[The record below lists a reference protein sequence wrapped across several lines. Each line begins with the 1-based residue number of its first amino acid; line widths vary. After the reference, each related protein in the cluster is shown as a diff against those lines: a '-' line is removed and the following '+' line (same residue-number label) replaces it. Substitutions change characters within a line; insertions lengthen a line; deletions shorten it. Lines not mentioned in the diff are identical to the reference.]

1 MRAYRPRADE
11 VRTPAE
17 PPEGDSARVAR
28 VPLAR
33 RQPSPLSM
41 STHTSL
47 ALRALLA
54 VILASIPAVAHAQA
68 DSGQRSGQHD
78 FDWEIGTW
86 KTQLK
91 RLQNPLSGSDTW
103 VEYQGTTVVTKVWDG
118 RANLVELDVTG
129 PSGSI
134 EALSLRLYN
143 PDARQW
149 SLNFSSSRTGTFSP
163 PSIGEFKDGRGE
175 FMSQEYYNGRAILVR
190 FIVTPIT
197 PDSAHFVQAYSEDG
211 GKTWEDN
218 WIATDTRM
226 PSAQ

>member
-1 MRAYRPRADE
+1 MP
-11 VRTPAE
+11 T
-17 PPEGDSARVAR
+17 
-28 VPLAR
+28 
-33 RQPSPLSM
+33 Q
-41 STHTSL
+41 SL

-54 VILASIPAVAHAQA
+54 VSLVLAPVVAHAQS
-68 DSGQRSGQHD
+68 DSGQRTGQHD

-86 KTQLK
+86 KTDLK
-91 RLQNPLSGSDTW
+91 RLQNPLSGSTTW
-103 VEYQGTTVVTKVWDG
+103 IDYTGTTEVTKVWDG

-149 SLNFSSSRTGTFSP
+149 SLNFSSSRGGTLSP
-163 PSIGEFKDGRGE
+163 PSIGEFRNGRGE

-190 FIVTPIT
+190 FIIT
-197 PDSAHFVQAYSEDG
+197 RISPDTARFVQSYSDDG

-218 WIATDTRM
+218 WIAVDTRL
-226 PSAQ
+226 PATQ